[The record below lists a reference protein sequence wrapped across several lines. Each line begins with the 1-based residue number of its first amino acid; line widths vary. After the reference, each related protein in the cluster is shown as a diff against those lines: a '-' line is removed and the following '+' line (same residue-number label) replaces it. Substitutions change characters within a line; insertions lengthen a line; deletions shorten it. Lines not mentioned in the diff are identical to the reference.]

1 MARNRK
7 KPTLHGRRARSSGAL
22 SSSPRYDRNQMN
34 PTRPSRLPSREEVLD
49 YLASSPMPLARRD
62 LTRAFR
68 VPPNQRAAFKT
79 LIAEIERSGLMA
91 RDQKRGR
98 GTTATLPEIGMIEI
112 VDVDFDGEMVARP
125 VGWRGTGE
133 APRITVVPETRT
145 PALGRGERAVA
156 RFAPR
161 DEGGYEARI
170 IRAIEGTPDR
180 IVGIFQAARDG
191 GVLEPTDRKVK
202 TTFDVPRDVSAGALD
217 GEIVLAEAMP
227 GRRLGRPQARILER
241 LGHRDEPRAF
251 SLIAIATH
259 GIPTAFPSAALKIA
273 ESARPVQLGSRTD
286 LRQIPLVTI
295 DGADARDFDDAV
307 WAEPWHE
314 GGWHLLVA
322 IADVAWYVRAGDALD
337 RAAHDRGNSVYFP
350 DRVVPMLPESLSN
363 ELCSLKPDV
372 ERACVAAHLLIDADG
387 NLKRHWFVR
396 GLMRSAARLTYDEVQ
411 AAVDG
416 HANERTRALVEPVLQ
431 PLYGA
436 YNALE
441 KARRRRG
448 TLELDLPERRVSIDE
463 AGRVAKIE
471 PRPRYASHKL
481 IEEFMIAANVAAAE
495 TLEKLRQPCMYR
507 VHDTPDP
514 AKLAALRDFL
524 VELGLP
530 GLTLA
535 KGKVIRPRH
544 FNQILARAAGTPLAS
559 MISTLVLRSQAQAVY
574 SPANIGHFG
583 LALRSYAHF
592 TSPIRRYSD
601 LLVHRALIA
610 GHRWEDADHF
620 DWPHDKL
627 TATAEHIS
635 MTERR
640 AAAAERGALDRFTA
654 AYLTERVGAAFA
666 ARVNGVTRAGLF
678 VTLDETGADGLIPI
692 SMLGSDF
699 YVLDEKRHRLVGRRT
714 NKTFTLGDAIN
725 VQLAEADAVTGSLAF
740 TPAPGTGTAPM
751 ATARAGAKR
760 QRRH

>member
-7 KPTLHGRRARSSGAL
+7 TPISSAPGARSRVSQ
-22 SSSPRYDRNQMN
+22 SSSRGYDRDQKS
-34 PTRPSRLPSREEVLD
+34 PTRPERLPSREELLD
-49 YLASSPMPLARRD
+49 YLASSPTPLERRD

-68 VPPNQRAAFKT
+68 VRPSQRAALKA
-79 LIAEIERSGLMA
+79 LISEIERAGLISGGP
-91 RDQKRGR
+91 KRRR
-98 GTTATLPEIGMIEI
+98 GSTATLPEIGVIEI

-125 VGWRGTGE
+125 VGWRGAGE
-133 APRITVVPETRT
+133 APSITVVPETHT

-156 RFAPR
+156 RFAR
-161 DEGGYEARI
+161 REDGGYEARI

-180 IVGIFQAARDG
+180 IVGIFEAGRDG
-191 GVLEPTDRKVK
+191 GMLEPTDRKVK
-202 TTFDVPRDVSAGALD
+202 TTFGIPKDLSAGALD

-227 GRRLGRPQARILER
+227 GRRLGQPQARVLER

-259 GIPTAFPSAALKIA
+259 GIPTAFSSAALKIA

-286 LRQIPLVTI
+286 LRQIPLITI
-295 DGADARDFDDAV
+295 DGVDARDFDDAV
-307 WAEPWHE
+307 WAEPWHG

-337 RAAHDRGNSVYFP
+337 RAARDRGNSVYFP

-363 ELCSLKPDV
+363 ELCSLKPDA

-396 GLMRSAARLTYDEVQ
+396 GLMRSAARLTYDQVQ
-411 AAVDG
+411 AAIDG
-416 HANERTRALVEPVLQ
+416 HADQRTRALVEPVLR

-436 YNALE
+436 YDALD

-448 TLELDLPERRVSIDE
+448 TLELDLPERSVTIGE
-463 AGRVAKIE
+463 AGRITRIE
-471 PRPRYASHKL
+471 PRPRYTSHKL

-495 TLEKLRQPCMYR
+495 TLEKLRRPCMYR
-507 VHDTPDP
+507 IHDKPDP
-514 AKLAALRDFL
+514 AKLEALRDFL
-524 VELGLP
+524 VELDMP

-535 KGKVIRPRH
+535 KGQVIRPRH
-544 FNQILARAAGTPLAS
+544 FNQILARAAGTPLAP
-559 MISTLVLRSQAQAVY
+559 MISTLVLRSQAQALY
-574 SPANIGHFG
+574 SPDNIGHFG

-592 TSPIRRYSD
+592 TSPIRRFSD

-610 GHRWEDADHF
+610 GHGWEDADQA
-620 DWPHDKL
+620 DWPHDEFS
-627 TATAEHIS
+627 ATADHIS

-640 AAAAERGALDRFTA
+640 AAAAERGALDRYTA
-654 AYLTERVGAAFA
+654 AYLAERVGAAFA
-666 ARVNGVTRAGLF
+666 ARVSGVTRAGLF
-678 VTLDETGADGLIPI
+678 VTLAETGADGLIPI
-692 SMLGSDF
+692 SMLGGDF

-714 NKTFTLGDAIN
+714 NKTFTLGDAID
-725 VQLAEADAVTGSLAF
+725 VELAEADAVTGSLAF
-740 TPAPGTGTAPM
+740 IPAPGSGNGPLPTAS
-751 ATARAGAKR
+751 ASARR
-760 QRRH
+760 RRRH